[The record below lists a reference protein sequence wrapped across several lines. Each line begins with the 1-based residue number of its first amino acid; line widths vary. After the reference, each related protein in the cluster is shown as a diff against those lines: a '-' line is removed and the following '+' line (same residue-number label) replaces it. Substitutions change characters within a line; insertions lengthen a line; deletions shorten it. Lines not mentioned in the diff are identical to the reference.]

1 MLRLGE
7 NNWPSGI
14 TVGDARGHHQT
25 PILLLFFQMKCDSR
39 PCRERVGR
47 LGVGNS
53 PEPITTARPTG
64 KVVSRPRDPGS
75 SPTGSR
81 NVSLVRRQAAF
92 SRPPSV
98 ARLFHHRPRVE
109 IPHRLW
115 LHPPTPCWQVADRR
129 TAEAK
134 SPDRVEG
141 LAAGRHARELYAEPF
156 GHWNF
161 DVATHVGLTWAL
173 RTMST
178 VAGCRPARSPPDRPA
193 YDGPIGAGLQSTKQ
207 FNLSDGNSRPIT
219 AQQ

>member
-1 MLRLGE
+1 MVIDRGRIRPGVIRFHHSIPCRFETETNTPHTATQLNSRMLRFGE

-14 TVGDARGHHQT
+14 TAGDARGHHQA

-39 PCRERVGR
+39 PCRGRVGR

-64 KVVSRPRDPGS
+64 KVVSRPQDPGS

-98 ARLFHHRPRVE
+98 ARLFHHRPSVE

-129 TAEAK
+129 TGEAK

-141 LAAGRHARELYAEPF
+141 LAAGRHARERYAEPF
-156 GHWNF
+156 GH
-161 DVATHVGLTWAL
+161 LEL
-173 RTMST
+173 RRGHS
-178 VAGCRPARSPPDRPA
+178 CRSHL
-193 YDGPIGAGLQSTKQ
+193 GT
-207 FNLSDGNSRPIT
+207 
-219 AQQ
+219 